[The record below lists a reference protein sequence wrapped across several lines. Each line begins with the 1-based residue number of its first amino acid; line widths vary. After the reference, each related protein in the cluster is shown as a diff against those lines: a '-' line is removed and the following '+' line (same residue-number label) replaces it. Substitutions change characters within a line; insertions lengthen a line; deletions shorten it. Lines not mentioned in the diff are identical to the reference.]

1 MQMGKSKKIN
11 LMKRLTTLFT
21 FIVFVLTTFNT
32 SAQAEVEMA
41 DTMRASGKIYV
52 VVAILVLILVGL
64 FVYVFLMDRKIS
76 KLEEKV
82 NERA

>member
-1 MQMGKSKKIN
+1 
-11 LMKRLTTLFT
+11 MKRITTLFT
-21 FIVFVLTTFNT
+21 FITFVLTTFNT

-41 DTMRASGKIYV
+41 DTMRSSGKIYV

-82 NERA
+82 NESA